1 MTSGSIIERVP
12 PTASYFD
19 RSPVVVVIGGT
30 HGLQMIFDLLP
41 VLADVLVH
49 LSALTA
55 ILLPTVAGF

>member
-1 MTSGSIIERVP
+1 MTSGSIIERIL

-49 LSALTA
+49 LSA
-55 ILLPTVAGF
+55 VAGF